1 MKTKLIP
8 IFSFGK
14 FGGTARGWRL
24 NFTGI
29 FFSRN

>member
-1 MKTKLIP
+1 MKTNLIATSC
-8 IFSFGK
+8 IGK
-14 FGGTARGWRL
+14 YGGTARGWRI